1 MKPAPPVR
9 RIRLPESIL
18 NSNTLPDPL
27 AAERRTAFVAA
38 ILLGILALAMYR
50 PWVPRPFD
58 ILDFS
63 EFLPLLRDP
72 ADLLGRIGALFRYYG
87 EEHGRLNLVSYV
99 GLALKWT
106 ILGDAPVL
114 WQWARFFEMV
124 LLVGGTYAVLRRL
137 ALRPLGALA
146 GASLFVV
153 SRVAGEGW
161 TRMTMGEPLGLL
173 FVLGG
178 LYIATDWR
186 QAHRPVLAA
195 AAAGTLLA
203 LGVLSKEMMAG
214 LVPLAWLIGTGID
227 ADGNLGRPRFDA
239 DGKRWLFW
247 TAVLPLGAFFAAL
260 FVAVGGGSESF
271 TALYGVGGG
280 GVSGFLRLMARPW
293 FVQGMRPGFEAL
305 IIPGNTLLVGVI
317 LAGLGPQLL
326 RVDRRAELLWPAI
339 AALGLTLAFAI
350 LYIPWPYVN
359 LYYAIPFLLGVALI
373 YGMSIDRLVQLGRG
387 ARIGALLAWLG
398 MLASAAGATEH
409 AAAQAIA
416 RQQVNGEVV
425 QHLSRIPSATRIVVA
440 RRALPPVAWIGTG
453 PTLRRYALAT
463 GTAEAFPP
471 TNDLLCQDVAQ
482 VLRDG
487 IGRTVIVNE
496 PTQCGALP
504 ATSLRA
510 ERHFRYVW
518 MTWLGAGIAQD
529 SLVTELLF
537 GREAMATPDST
548 RR

>member
-1 MKPAPPVR
+1 
-9 RIRLPESIL
+9 LPESIL
-18 NSNTLPDPL
+18 NSNTPPDPF
-27 AAERRTAFVAA
+27 AAERRTALVAA
-38 ILLGILALAMYR
+38 LLLGLVALGLYR

-72 ADLLGRIGALFRYYG
+72 TSLVGRVAALVGYYA
-87 EEHGRLNLVSYV
+87 EEHGRLNLASYV

-106 ILGDAPVL
+106 FLGDSPVL
-114 WQWARFFEMV
+114 WQWARFVEMG
-124 LLVGGTYAVLRRL
+124 LLVAGVYLVLRRL

-173 FVLGG
+173 FVLGA
-178 LYIATDWR
+178 LYIAAGQR
-186 QAHRPVLAA
+186 RSERPLYTAVT
-195 AAAGTLLA
+195 AGILLA
-203 LGVLSKEMMAG
+203 LGVLAKEMLAG

-227 ADGNLGRPRFDA
+227 DEGRLGRPRFDTV
-239 DGKRWLFW
+239 GRQWLFW

-260 FVAVGGGSESF
+260 LVALGGGSESF

-293 FVQGMRPGFEAL
+293 FVQGMRPGLEAL
-305 IIPGNTLLVGVI
+305 LIPGNTLLVGVI
-317 LAGLGPQLL
+317 LAGFGPQVL
-326 RVDRRAELLWPAI
+326 RADRRAELVWPGI

-359 LYYAIPFLLGVALI
+359 LYYALPFLLGVALI
-373 YGMSIDRLVQLGRG
+373 YGMAIDRLVLLGRG
-387 ARIGALLAWLG
+387 ARIGALLAWVGLI
-398 MLASAAGATEH
+398 ASAGAATEH

-425 QHLSRIPSATRIVVA
+425 QQLSSIPSATRIVVA

-463 GTAEAFPP
+463 GTARRFPP

-482 VLRDG
+482 VLRAG

-496 PTQCGALP
+496 PTQCGPLP

-518 MTWLGAGIAQD
+518 MTWLGAGVAQD
-529 SLVTELLF
+529 SLVTELLL
-537 GREAMATPDST
+537 GQDAMAAPDPT
-548 RR
+548 RP